1 MNHASGSAGLSRRHF
16 LQVSASGVV
25 TSTVLGGSLL
35 SAQTANAAAYKGAHT
50 WISPRGTIEVMDDYP
65 YWVAKELGY
74 FGDLGVQTKMEAG
87 PSDGTAVVKFLAV
100 NQADVGFPSPG
111 VLSFAVNNKM
121 DLVSIYG
128 SGYKDLFNIAFRKG
142 EGVKDLKQL
151 AGKTVLLGS
160 AAWQSIADPMFAAAG
175 VDPKSIK
182 YIEAGWPTWT
192 KALQSGQG
200 DACLAWEGLRA
211 DLEAKGLKFD
221 YWMGM
226 RGSPLPS
233 NSLVVRRADIQDPER
248 KAFLQKYLRGWA
260 MASEFADRN
269 PRAAAQMVFK
279 ALPSTQK
286 NYGPRYGTESLLQI
300 HRTFKGTDMSKR
312 KGWGE
317 HDLAAWDNFFKV
329 LKRIGQSAIEI
340 DTKKYVS
347 NEFIADANDFDKKKV
362 HADADGYALSAEM
375 KAVDMAD
382 MEKGFYASIIN

>member
-1 MNHASGSAGLSRRHF
+1 MTNPSSLAGLSRRHF

-35 SAQTANAAAYKGAHT
+35 PFSALANPYKGTHT

-74 FGDLGVQTKMEAG
+74 FGDLGVETRMEPG
-87 PSDGTAVVKFLAV
+87 PSDGTAVVKFVAV
-100 NQADVGFPSPG
+100 NQADIGFPSPG

-121 DLVSIYG
+121 DLVSVFG
-128 SGYKDLFNIAFRKG
+128 SGNLDLFNIAFRKG
-142 EGVKDLKQL
+142 EGVKDLKRM

-175 VDPKSIK
+175 IDPKSIK
-182 YIEAGWPTWT
+182 YVEAGWPTWT

-211 DLEAKGLKFD
+211 DLEAKGLRFD
-221 YWMGM
+221 YWLGM

-233 NSLVVRRADIQDPER
+233 NSLVVRRGDIQDPDR

-260 MASEFADRN
+260 MGSEFADRN
-269 PRAAAQMVFK
+269 PRAAAQIVFK
-279 ALPSTQK
+279 ALPQTRQ

-300 HRTFKGTDMSKR
+300 HRTFKGDMSKR

-317 HDLAAWDNFFKV
+317 HDLASWNLFFHT
-329 LKRIGQSAIEI
+329 LKNIGQSAIDI
-340 DTKKYVS
+340 DAKKYVL
-347 NEFIADANDFDKKKV
+347 NDFIADANAFDKAKV
-362 HADADGYALSAEM
+362 HADADGYSLSAEM
-375 KAVDMAD
+375 RAVDMAG
-382 MEKGFYASIIN
+382 MEKVFYANVIN

>member
-1 MNHASGSAGLSRRHF
+1 MNHPIALAGLTRRHF
-16 LQVSASGVV
+16 LQVGSTGLV
-25 TSTVLGGSLL
+25 TSTVLGGALL
-35 SAQTANAAAYKGAHT
+35 PAGAAHAAPYKGTHT

-65 YWVAKELGY
+65 YWVAKEMGY
-74 FGDLGVQTKMEAG
+74 FGDLGVQTKMEPG

-100 NQADVGFPSPG
+100 NQADIGFPSPG

-121 DLVSIYG
+121 DLVSVYG
-128 SGYKDLFNIAFRKG
+128 SGARDLFNIAFRKG

-160 AAWQSIADPMFAAAG
+160 AAWQSIADPMFADAG

-221 YWMGM
+221 YWLGM
-226 RGSPLPS
+226 RGSRLPS
-233 NSLVVRRADIQDPER
+233 NSLVVRRADIQDPDR

-260 MASEFADRN
+260 MGSEFADRN

-279 ALPSTQK
+279 ALPQTLR

-300 HRTFKGTDMSKR
+300 HRTFKSDLTQR

-317 HDLAAWDNFFKV
+317 HDIPAWDNFFKI
-329 LKRIGQSAIEI
+329 LKQIGQSSIEI
-340 DTKKYVS
+340 DAKKYVL
-347 NEFIADANDFDKKKV
+347 NDFIADANKFDKAKV
-362 HADADGYALSAEM
+362 HADADRYPLSPELQ
-375 KAVDMAD
+375 AVDMAE
-382 MEKGFYASIIN
+382 MEKRFYASALN

>member
-1 MNHASGSAGLSRRHF
+1 MNNPTVPTGLSRRHF
-16 LQVSASGVV
+16 LQVSSTGVV
-25 TSTVLGGSLL
+25 TSTVLGASLL
-35 SAQTANAAAYKGAHT
+35 SPSSASAAPYKGTHT

-65 YWVAKELGY
+65 YWVAKEMGY

-100 NQADVGFPSPG
+100 NQADIGFPSPG

-121 DLVSIYG
+121 DLVSVYG
-128 SGYKDLFNIAFRKG
+128 SGALDLFNFAFRKG

-192 KALQSGQG
+192 KALASGQG

-211 DLEAKGLKFD
+211 DLEAKGLRFD
-221 YWMGM
+221 YWLGM

-233 NSLVVRRADIQDPER
+233 NSLVVRRADTLDPER
-248 KAFLQKYLRGWA
+248 KVFLQKYLKGWA
-260 MASEFADRN
+260 MGSEFADRN

-279 ALPSTQK
+279 ALPQTLQ

-300 HRTFKGTDMSKR
+300 HRTFKSDLTKR

-317 HDLAAWDNFFKV
+317 HDLAAWDKFFRI
-329 LKRIGQSAIEI
+329 LKTIGQSAIEI
-340 DTKKYVS
+340 DTKKYVL
-347 NEFIADANDFDKKKV
+347 NDFIADANNFDKAKV
-362 HADADGYALSAEM
+362 HADADNYVLSAEL
-375 KAVDMAD
+375 KAVNMAD
-382 MEKGFYASIIN
+382 MEKTFYASVIN